1 MLSFLTIEVRSNF
14 EKKGVRKTLPKATD
28 KQSVLKMDHLRATL
42 LAPPSVEQRL
52 GAIDPWVVHVL
63 VQPRRTFE
71 DVEVLANSIVVNK
84 WLDPPVVALID
95 PVEWPQYIAVI
106 NSVWGTEYD
115 HAEFT
120 PNYLP
125 PGDSDRMLHAVLIA
139 GERRTR
145 ACRHLWSNGCAA
157 CREAGRVNGQGEC
170 FGVHFPDR
178 QMPVFFRSTTAIQA
192 LNTQFAENTHHQVPP
207 HEEAEG
213 YYLFFRFLRQYL
225 PELTVAAFARQVG
238 RREEWIRN
246 ALRFCETFEEI
257 QEAVRHGY
265 LPYTVALELDR
276 LKRANFSHDEVLT
289 RMRLYVAKGHSERP
303 KTDEFRRTVSALIRD
318 RQSGQGLL
326 ELMDEQQVKIGRR
339 SEFRRTLAQNIRLA
353 ILGGVTYL
361 KQVLGA
367 LDREEVGRVFALGS
381 IRRIIAELVDLLE
394 RINAHQLRILQ
405 RTLAKRL
412 RKDIAHFYAIE
423 EAQRKLHIN
432 GRH

>member
-1 MLSFLTIEVRSNF
+1 MSRTVEQPSI
-14 EKKGVRKTLPKATD
+14 
-28 KQSVLKMDHLRATL
+28 LKLGHLRATL

-52 GAIDPWVVHVL
+52 GAIDPWVLHVL

-84 WLDPPVVALID
+84 WLDPPVVALIEPD
-95 PVEWPQYIAVI
+95 EWPQYIAVI
-106 NSVWGTEYD
+106 NSVWGTDYD
-115 HAEFT
+115 PAEFA

-125 PGDSDRMLHAVLIA
+125 PGDSDQMLHAVLVA

-145 ACRHLWSNGCAA
+145 ACRHLWNNGCAA
-157 CREAGRVNGQGEC
+157 CREAGRVNGNGEC
-170 FGVHFPDR
+170 FGEHFPDR

-213 YYLFFRFLRQYL
+213 YYLFFRFLRQFM

-276 LKRANFSHDEVLT
+276 LKRASFNHDEVLM
-289 RMRLYVAKGHSERP
+289 RMRLYVAKGHAERP
-303 KTDEFRRTVSALIRD
+303 KTNEFRRTVSALIRD

-326 ELMDEQQVKIGRR
+326 ELMDEQQARRSRR

-353 ILGGVTYL
+353 VLGGVTYA

-367 LDREEVGRVFALGS
+367 VDREELGRVFALGS
-381 IRRIIAELVDLLE
+381 VRRAVGEFVDVLE
-394 RINAHQLRILQ
+394 RINALELRILQ
-405 RTLAKRL
+405 RALAKSL
-412 RKDIAHFYAIE
+412 RQKIAHHHAIK
-423 EAQRKLHIN
+423 EAQRKLRRN
-432 GRH
+432 GRL